1 LAGLFKFLFIQAFF
15 VQPVLH
21 QVCNL
26 YVVKVAEGEVRV
38 AGNAYFRQVYNGAV
52 AAVAVNGCRKF
63 MRHIQAD
70 APGIF
75 IPLVGVVFGN
85 VVAVVNDDRD
95 FGQLHKFVKR
105 YGFRL

>member
-1 LAGLFKFLFIQAFF
+1 M
-15 VQPVLH
+15 QPVLH

-26 YVVKVAEGEVRV
+26 YVVKVTEGEVRV
-38 AGNAYFRQVYNGAV
+38 AGNADFRQVDNGAV
-52 AAVAVNGCRKF
+52 AAMAVNGCRKF

-70 APGIF
+70 ALGIF

-85 VVAVVNDDRD
+85 VVAVVNDDRN
-95 FGQLHKFVKR
+95 FGQLHKFIKR